1 MLLQVIMSPK
11 QTLNIKFDWLNDFL
25 NLGAKLAKGAHSV
38 VLDLSLGCLVCPGAY
53 RLFVRLFDCKVS
65 TVHRLDLFCS
75 TCAGP

>member
-1 MLLQVIMSPK
+1 MSPK

-38 VLDLSLGCLVCPGAY
+38 VLDLSLGCLVCPCAY
-53 RLFVRLFDCKVS
+53 HLYSQRDKQTVS